1 MENQET
7 KQLTDVELQNI
18 KNIKVFTII
27 EYLEQQIQF
36 IAENYKETYLAY
48 QQSKLNQPQIT
59 KHEESVK

>member
-1 MENQET
+1 MENQEK

-36 IAENYKETYLAY
+36 IAENYKDAYLAY
-48 QQSKLNQPQIT
+48 QQSKLNQPQIN
-59 KHEESVK
+59 KYEESVK